1 MLRGNRSGEGGP
13 ISESF
18 QATARSRHELLL
30 AVAPLPDAPEF
41 RIAGWPRW
49 LVPGHISLSRAV
61 RSRTT
66 ERDDH

>member
-1 MLRGNRSGEGGP
+1 MLRGNRSGESAP
-13 ISESF
+13 MSEAF

-49 LVPGHISLSRAV
+49 LIPGHISLSRALP
-61 RSRTT
+61 SRDS
-66 ERDDH
+66 EREHH